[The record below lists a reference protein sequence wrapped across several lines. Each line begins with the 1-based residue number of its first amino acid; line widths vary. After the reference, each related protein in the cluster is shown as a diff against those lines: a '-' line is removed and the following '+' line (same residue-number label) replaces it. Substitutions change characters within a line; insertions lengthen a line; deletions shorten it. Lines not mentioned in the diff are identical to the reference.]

1 MRPLY
6 MSCYNK
12 QHTIGAL
19 CGALY
24 LSRTSLATLQG
35 ELEEAYSRREG
46 MKIVSRE
53 IVDVPVTVLARDESS
68 GATIYGGDFG
78 GLSSPRQKKEM
89 DEMMKKKADLE
100 KRFIYQLHRLEAGSV
115 CHSDV

>member
-24 LSRTSLATLQG
+24 LSRTTNLDEICGYTLTH
-35 ELEEAYSRREG
+35 
-46 MKIVSRE
+46 
-53 IVDVPVTVLARDESS
+53 VDQHVAQHGST
-68 GATIYGGDFG
+68 
-78 GLSSPRQKKEM
+78 SPYMGSHEPTWFFLWIHCSTLGNM
-89 DEMMKKKADLE
+89 DLW
-100 KRFIYQLHRLEAGSV
+100 
-115 CHSDV
+115 